1 MPRTDEPARII
12 IKTSTGAELP
22 PVLTVRH
29 ATALLGVHENT
40 VMKGCRNGQL
50 PTLRRH
56 NDNAPWKI
64 ITMRLLTEHL
74 GIDASA

>member
-1 MPRTDEPARII
+1 M

-22 PVLTVRH
+22 PVLSVRQ
-29 ATALLGVHENT
+29 TAELLGVAENA
-40 VMKGCRNGQL
+40 VMKWCRNGQL

-56 NDNAPWKI
+56 NDRAPWKI
-64 ITMRLLTEHL
+64 INMRLLTEHL